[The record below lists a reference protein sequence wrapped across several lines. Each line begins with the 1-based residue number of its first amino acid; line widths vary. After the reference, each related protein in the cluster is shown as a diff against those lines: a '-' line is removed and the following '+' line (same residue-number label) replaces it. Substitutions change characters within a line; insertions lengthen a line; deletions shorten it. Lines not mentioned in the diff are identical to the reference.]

1 MRKTNFKQT
10 RVLGVVLVT
19 LLLVQQLSGCAK
31 VHMTATDLKS
41 NLSGISVTIRTFDEE
56 SNIIDRINGKSV
68 NITRDT
74 TFDSSSE
81 SKDSSVIKITVG
93 SNEINHV
100 GSSLVMA
107 DKGLNDI
114 FDEYKKSA
122 DIENSDSSVPVIN
135 RVVHSVINDTT
146 GKKRTVLI
154 RSQNGTPLATY
165 MGDKVST
172 FSVDIPKTTAFLI
185 DGKLLIVYRC
195 DYTVYDTELL
205 LEE

>member
-165 MGDKVST
+165 MGDKLS
-172 FSVDIPKTTAFLI
+172 S
-185 DGKLLIVYRC
+185 
-195 DYTVYDTELL
+195 
-205 LEE
+205 

>member
-31 VHMTATDLKS
+31 VHMTATDLKRD
-41 NLSGISVTIRTFDEE
+41 LSGISVTIRTFDEE

>member
-1 MRKTNFKQT
+1 
-10 RVLGVVLVT
+10 
-19 LLLVQQLSGCAK
+19 
-31 VHMTATDLKS
+31 MTATDLKS

>member
-19 LLLVQQLSGCAK
+19 LLLVHQLSGCAK

>member
-31 VHMTATDLKS
+31 VHMTATDLKR